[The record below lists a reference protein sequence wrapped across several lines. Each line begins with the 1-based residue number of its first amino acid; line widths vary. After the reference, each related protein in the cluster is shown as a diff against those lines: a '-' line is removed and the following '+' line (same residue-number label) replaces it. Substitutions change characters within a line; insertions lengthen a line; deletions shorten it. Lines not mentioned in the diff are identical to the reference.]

1 MKTIIT
7 KDSGIDPINEA
18 HVIPAIVRKDFKLEY
33 KDGIDITS
41 IDVLKGL
48 EEGHIYQTAAPSIE
62 DYDKIFRNALKE
74 GDEVVHLSMS
84 SGISEGSVN
93 TANVM
98 ANSVSPE
105 KISVIDTKTAATGG
119 TLIDIYAEYLA
130 KEGLSAKE
138 IVKELEEYKKSIQ
151 TAFFVP
157 NPIGFLNSGRDKTDE
172 SMTMKFKRLGLGA
185 LQKLGYKY
193 RVDFNEEGNLN
204 IEGMMRGTSQTKAYE
219 MVQEIVNDDTV
230 EKYDSS
236 TVVLGTVAEGVVD
249 MEVLENYL
257 KKYFN
262 YVVRRDIGAT
272 VAAYG
277 SKDLIGLSLKR
288 KR

>member
-7 KDSGIDPINEA
+7 KDSGIDPINDLY
-18 HVIPAIVRKDFKLEY
+18 VIPAIVRKDFKLEY

-41 IDVLKGL
+41 TDVLKGL

-62 DYDKIFRNALKE
+62 DYDKTFRDALKE

-105 KISVIDTKTAATGG
+105 KINVIDTKTAATGG

-138 IVKELEEYKKSIQ
+138 IVKELEEYKKTIQ

-172 SMTMKFKRLGLGA
+172 SMTTKFKRLGLGA

-204 IEGMMRGTSQTKAYE
+204 IKNMMRGTSQTKAME
-219 MVQEIVNDDTV
+219 MIQEIVNDDTI
-230 EKYDSS
+230 ERYDSS
-236 TVVLGTVAEGVVD
+236 TAVLGTVAEGVVD
-249 MEVLENYL
+249 MEALENYL

>member
-7 KDSGIDPINEA
+7 KDSGIDPINNLY
-18 HVIPAIVRKDFKLEY
+18 VIPAIVRKDFKLEY

-41 IDVLKGL
+41 EEVLKGVD
-48 EEGHIYQTAAPSIE
+48 EGHIYQTAAPSIE
-62 DYDKIFRNALKE
+62 DYDKTFREALRN

-98 ANSVSPE
+98 ANSVCPE
-105 KISVIDTKTAATGG
+105 KIRVIDTKNAATGG

-151 TAFFVP
+151 TAFLVP

-172 SMTMKFKRLGLGA
+172 SMTTKFKRLGLGA

-204 IEGMMRGTSQTKAYE
+204 IKGMMRGISQTKAYE
-219 MVQEIVNDDTV
+219 MVQEIVNDDTM
-230 EKYDSS
+230 EMYDSN
-236 TVVLGTVAEGVVD
+236 TAVLGTVAEGVVD
-249 MEVLENYL
+249 METLENYL

-262 YVVRRDIGAT
+262 CVVRRDIGAT

-288 KR
+288 KK

>member
-18 HVIPAIVRKDFKLEY
+18 YVIPAIVRKDFKLEY

-41 IDVLKGL
+41 TDVLKGL

-62 DYDKIFRNALKE
+62 DYDKTFRDALKE

-105 KISVIDTKTAATGG
+105 KINVIDTKTAATGG

-138 IVKELEEYKKSIQ
+138 IVKELEEYKKTIQ

-219 MVQEIVNDDTV
+219 MVQEIVNDDTI

-249 MEVLENYL
+249 MEALENYL

>member
-7 KDSGIDPINEA
+7 KDSGIDPINNLY
-18 HVIPAIVRKDFKLEY
+18 VIPAIVRKDFKLEY

-41 IDVLKGL
+41 EEVLKGVD
-48 EEGHIYQTAAPSIE
+48 EGHIYQTAAPSIE
-62 DYDKIFRNALKE
+62 DYDKTFREALRN

-84 SGISEGSVN
+84 SGISECSVN

-98 ANSVSPE
+98 ANSVCPE
-105 KISVIDTKTAATGG
+105 KIRVIDTKNAATGG

-172 SMTMKFKRLGLGA
+172 SMTTKFKRLGLGA

-204 IEGMMRGTSQTKAYE
+204 IKGMMRGISQTKAYE
-219 MVQEIVNDDTV
+219 MVQEIVNDDTM
-230 EKYDSS
+230 EMYDSN
-236 TVVLGTVAEGVVD
+236 TAVLGTVAEGVVD
-249 MEVLENYL
+249 METLENYL

-262 YVVRRDIGAT
+262 CVVRRDIGAT

-288 KR
+288 KK

>member
-7 KDSGIDPINEA
+7 KDSGIDPINDLY
-18 HVIPAIVRKDFKLEY
+18 VIPAIVRKDFKLEY

-41 IDVLKGL
+41 EEVLKGVD
-48 EEGHIYQTAAPSIE
+48 EGHIYQTAAPSIE
-62 DYDKIFRNALKE
+62 DYDKTFREALRN

-98 ANSVSPE
+98 ANSVCPE
-105 KISVIDTKTAATGG
+105 KIRVIDTKNAATGG

-138 IVKELEEYKKSIQ
+138 IVKELEEYKKTIQ

-172 SMTMKFKRLGLGA
+172 SMTTKFKRLGLGA

-204 IEGMMRGTSQTKAYE
+204 IKGMMRGISQTKAYE
-219 MVQEIVNDDTV
+219 MVQEIVNDDTM
-230 EKYDSS
+230 EMYDSN
-236 TVVLGTVAEGVVD
+236 TAVLGTVAEGVVD
-249 MEVLENYL
+249 METLENYL

-262 YVVRRDIGAT
+262 CVVRRDIGAT

-288 KR
+288 KK

>member
-7 KDSGIDPINEA
+7 KDSGIDPINNLY
-18 HVIPAIVRKDFKLEY
+18 VIPAIVRKDFKLEY

-41 IDVLKGL
+41 EEVLKGVD
-48 EEGHIYQTAAPSIE
+48 EGHIYQTAAPSIE
-62 DYDKIFRNALKE
+62 DYDKTFREALRN

-98 ANSVSPE
+98 ANSVCPE
-105 KISVIDTKTAATGG
+105 KIRVIDTKNAATGG

-172 SMTMKFKRLGLGA
+172 SMTTKFKRLGLGA

-204 IEGMMRGTSQTKAYE
+204 IKGMMRGISQTKAYE
-219 MVQEIVNDDTV
+219 MVQEIVNDDTM
-230 EKYDSS
+230 EMYDSN
-236 TVVLGTVAEGVVD
+236 TAVLGTVAEGVVD
-249 MEVLENYL
+249 METLENYL

-262 YVVRRDIGAT
+262 CVVRRNIGAT

-288 KR
+288 KK

>member
-7 KDSGIDPINEA
+7 KDSGIDPVNAA

-41 IDVLKGL
+41 TDVLKGL

-62 DYDKIFRNALKE
+62 DYDKTFREALRC

-105 KISVIDTKTAATGG
+105 KINVIDTKTAATGG

-138 IVKELEEYKKSIQ
+138 IVKELEEYKKTIQ

-204 IEGMMRGTSQTKAYE
+204 IKGMMRGISQTKAYE
-219 MVQEIVNDDTV
+219 MVQEIVNDDTM
-230 EKYDSS
+230 EMYDSN
-236 TVVLGTVAEGVVD
+236 TAVLGTVAEGVVD
-249 MEVLENYL
+249 METLENYL

-262 YVVRRDIGAT
+262 CVVRRDIGAT

-288 KR
+288 KK

>member
-7 KDSGIDPINEA
+7 KDSGIDPINAA

-41 IDVLKGL
+41 TDVLKGL

-62 DYDKIFRNALKE
+62 DYDKTFRDALKE

-105 KISVIDTKTAATGG
+105 KINVIDTKTAATGG

-138 IVKELEEYKKSIQ
+138 IVKELEEYKKTIQ

-219 MVQEIVNDDTV
+219 MVQEIVNDDTI

-249 MEVLENYL
+249 MEALENYL

>member
-62 DYDKIFRNALKE
+62 DYDKTFRDALKE

-138 IVKELEEYKKSIQ
+138 IVKELEEYKKTIQ

-219 MVQEIVNDDTV
+219 MVQEIVNDDTI

-249 MEVLENYL
+249 MEALENYL

-262 YVVRRDIGAT
+262 CVVRRDIGST

>member
-7 KDSGIDPINEA
+7 KDSGIDPINDLY
-18 HVIPAIVRKDFKLEY
+18 VIPAIVRKDFKLEY

-41 IDVLKGL
+41 EEVLKGVD
-48 EEGHIYQTAAPSIE
+48 EGHIYQTAAPSIE
-62 DYDKIFRNALKE
+62 DYDKTFREALRN

-98 ANSVSPE
+98 ANSVCPE
-105 KISVIDTKTAATGG
+105 KIRVIDTKNAATGG

-172 SMTMKFKRLGLGA
+172 SMTTKFKRLGLGA

-204 IEGMMRGTSQTKAYE
+204 IKGMMRGISQTKAYE
-219 MVQEIVNDDTV
+219 MVQEIVNDDTM
-230 EKYDSS
+230 EMYDSN
-236 TVVLGTVAEGVVD
+236 TAVLGTVAEGVVD
-249 MEVLENYL
+249 MEALENYL

-288 KR
+288 KK

>member
-7 KDSGIDPINEA
+7 KDSGIDPINDLY
-18 HVIPAIVRKDFKLEY
+18 VIPAIVRKDFKLEY

-41 IDVLKGL
+41 EEVLKGVD
-48 EEGHIYQTAAPSIE
+48 EGHIYQTAAPSIE
-62 DYDKIFRNALKE
+62 DYDKTFREALRN

-98 ANSVSPE
+98 ANSVCPE
-105 KISVIDTKTAATGG
+105 KIRVIDTKNAATGG

-138 IVKELEEYKKSIQ
+138 IVKELEEYKKTLQ

-172 SMTMKFKRLGLGA
+172 SMTTKFKRLGLGA

-204 IEGMMRGTSQTKAYE
+204 IKGMMRGISQTKAYE
-219 MVQEIVNDDTV
+219 MVQEIVNDDTM
-230 EKYDSS
+230 EMYDSN
-236 TVVLGTVAEGVVD
+236 TAVLGTVAEGVVD
-249 MEVLENYL
+249 METLENYL

-262 YVVRRDIGAT
+262 CVVRRDIGAT

-288 KR
+288 KK

>member
-7 KDSGIDPINEA
+7 KDSGIDPINDLY
-18 HVIPAIVRKDFKLEY
+18 VIPAIVRKDFKLEY

-41 IDVLKGL
+41 EEVLKGVD
-48 EEGHIYQTAAPSIE
+48 EGHIYQTAAPSIE
-62 DYDKIFRNALKE
+62 DYDKTFREALRN

-98 ANSVSPE
+98 ANSVCPE
-105 KISVIDTKTAATGG
+105 KIRVIDTKNAATGG

-138 IVKELEEYKKSIQ
+138 IVKELEEYKKTIQ

-172 SMTMKFKRLGLGA
+172 SMAMKFKRLGLGA

-204 IEGMMRGTSQTKAYE
+204 IKDMMRGTSQTKAME
-219 MVQEIVNDDTV
+219 MIQRIVNDDTI
-230 EKYDSS
+230 EMYDSS

>member
-7 KDSGIDPINEA
+7 KDSGIDPINNLY
-18 HVIPAIVRKDFKLEY
+18 VIPAIVRKDFKLEY

-41 IDVLKGL
+41 EEVLKGGD
-48 EEGHIYQTAAPSIE
+48 EGHIYQTAAPSIE
-62 DYDKIFRNALKE
+62 DYDKTFREALRN

-98 ANSVSPE
+98 ANSVCPE
-105 KISVIDTKTAATGG
+105 KIRVIDTKNAATGG

-172 SMTMKFKRLGLGA
+172 SMTTKFKRLGLGA

-204 IEGMMRGTSQTKAYE
+204 IKGIMRGISQTKAYE
-219 MVQEIVNDDTV
+219 MVQEIVNDDTM
-230 EKYDSS
+230 EMYDSN
-236 TVVLGTVAEGVVD
+236 TAVLGTVSEGVVD
-249 MEVLENYL
+249 MEALENYL
-257 KKYFN
+257 KEYFN

-288 KR
+288 KK

>member
-18 HVIPAIVRKDFKLEY
+18 HGIPAIVRKDFKLEY

-62 DYDKIFRNALKE
+62 DYDKTFRNALKE

-98 ANSVSPE
+98 ANSVSLE
-105 KISVIDTKTAATGG
+105 KINVIDTKTAATGG

-172 SMTMKFKRLGLGA
+172 SMTTKFKRLGLGA

-204 IEGMMRGTSQTKAYE
+204 IKDMMRGTSQTKAIE
-219 MVQEIVNDDTV
+219 MIQRIVNDDTI
-230 EKYDSS
+230 ERYDSS
-236 TVVLGTVAEGVVD
+236 TAVLGTVAEGAVD
-249 MEVLENYL
+249 MEALENYL

>member
-7 KDSGIDPINEA
+7 KDSGIDPVNAA

-41 IDVLKGL
+41 TDVLKGL

-62 DYDKIFRNALKE
+62 DYDKTFRDALKE

-105 KISVIDTKTAATGG
+105 KINVIDTKTAATGG

-138 IVKELEEYKKSIQ
+138 IVKELEEYKKTIQ

-219 MVQEIVNDDTV
+219 MVQEIVNDDTI

-249 MEVLENYL
+249 MAALENYL

>member
-7 KDSGIDPINEA
+7 KDSGIDPINDLY
-18 HVIPAIVRKDFKLEY
+18 VIPAIVRKDFKLEY
-33 KDGIDITS
+33 KDGVDITS
-41 IDVLKGL
+41 EEVLKGAD
-48 EEGHIYQTAAPSIE
+48 EGHIYQTAAPSIE
-62 DYDKIFRNALKE
+62 DYDKTFREALRN

-98 ANSVSPE
+98 ANSVCPE
-105 KISVIDTKTAATGG
+105 KIRVIDTKNAATGG

-138 IVKELEEYKKSIQ
+138 IVKELEKYKKSIQ

-157 NPIGFLNSGRDKTDE
+157 NPIGFLNSGRDKTSE
-172 SMTMKFKRLGLGA
+172 SVANKFKRLGLGA

-204 IEGMMRGTSQTKAYE
+204 IKGMMRGISQTKAYE
-219 MVQEIVNDDTV
+219 MVQEIVNDDTM
-230 EKYDSS
+230 EMYDSN
-236 TVVLGTVAEGVVD
+236 TVVLGTVAEGAVD
-249 MEVLENYL
+249 MEALENYM

-262 YVVRRDIGAT
+262 CVVRRDIGST

>member
-48 EEGHIYQTAAPSIE
+48 EEGHIYQTSAPSIE
-62 DYDKIFRNALKE
+62 DYDKIFRDALKE

-138 IVKELEEYKKSIQ
+138 IVKELEEYKKTIQ

-219 MVQEIVNDDTV
+219 MVQEIVNDDTI

-249 MEVLENYL
+249 MEALENYL

-262 YVVRRDIGAT
+262 CVVRRDIGST

>member
-7 KDSGIDPINEA
+7 KDSGIDPINAA

-48 EEGHIYQTAAPSIE
+48 EEGHIYQTSAPSIE
-62 DYDKIFRNALKE
+62 DYDKTFRDALKE

-138 IVKELEEYKKSIQ
+138 IVKELEEYKKTIQ

-172 SMTMKFKRLGLGA
+172 SVTMKFKRLGLGA

-219 MVQEIVNDDTV
+219 MVQEIVNDDTI

-249 MEVLENYL
+249 MESLENYL

>member
-18 HVIPAIVRKDFKLEY
+18 YVIPAIVRKDFKLEY
-33 KDGIDITS
+33 KDGIDIAST
-41 IDVLKGL
+41 DVLKGL

-62 DYDKIFRNALKE
+62 DYDKTFREALRS

-105 KISVIDTKTAATGG
+105 KINVIDTKNAATGG

-138 IVKELEEYKKSIQ
+138 IVKELEEYKKTIQ

-157 NPIGFLNSGRDKTDE
+157 NPIGFLNSGRDKTSE
-172 SMTMKFKRLGLGA
+172 SMANKFKRFGLGA
-185 LQKLGYKY
+185 LQRLGYKY

-204 IEGMMRGTSQTKAYE
+204 IKDMMRGTSQTKAME
-219 MVQEIVNDDTV
+219 MIQRIVNDDTI
-230 EKYDSS
+230 EKYDAS

-249 MEVLENYL
+249 MEALENYL

>member
-7 KDSGIDPINEA
+7 KDSGIDPINDLY
-18 HVIPAIVRKDFKLEY
+18 VIPAIVRKDFKLEY

-41 IDVLKGL
+41 EEVLKGVD
-48 EEGHIYQTAAPSIE
+48 EGHIYQTAAPSIE
-62 DYDKIFRNALKE
+62 DYDKTFREALRN

-98 ANSVSPE
+98 ANSVCPE
-105 KISVIDTKTAATGG
+105 KIRVIDTKNAATGG

-138 IVKELEEYKKSIQ
+138 IVKELEEYKKTIQ

-172 SMTMKFKRLGLGA
+172 SMTTKFKRLGLGA

-204 IEGMMRGTSQTKAYE
+204 IKDMMRGTSQTKAME
-219 MVQEIVNDDTV
+219 MIQRIVNDDTI
-230 EKYDSS
+230 EMYDSS

>member
-1 MKTIIT
+1 MKIIIT
-7 KDSGIDPINEA
+7 KDSGIDPVNVA

-41 IDVLKGL
+41 TDVLKGL

-62 DYDKIFRNALKE
+62 DYDKTFRDALRS

-105 KISVIDTKTAATGG
+105 KINVIDTKTAATGG

-138 IVKELEEYKKSIQ
+138 IVKELEEYKKTIQ

-219 MVQEIVNDDTV
+219 MVQEIVNDDTI

-249 MEVLENYL
+249 MEALENYL

>member
-7 KDSGIDPINEA
+7 KDSGIDPINDLY
-18 HVIPAIVRKDFKLEY
+18 VIPAIVRKDFKLEY

-41 IDVLKGL
+41 EEVLKGVD
-48 EEGHIYQTAAPSIE
+48 EGHIYQTAAPSIE
-62 DYDKIFRNALKE
+62 DYDKTFREALRN
-74 GDEVVHLSMS
+74 GNEVVHLSMS

-105 KISVIDTKTAATGG
+105 KINVIDTKNAATGG

-172 SMTMKFKRLGLGA
+172 SMTTKFKRLGLGA

-204 IEGMMRGTSQTKAYE
+204 IKGMMRGISQTKAYE
-219 MVQEIVNDDTV
+219 MVQEIVNDDTM
-230 EKYDSS
+230 EMYDSN
-236 TVVLGTVAEGVVD
+236 TAVLGTVAEGVVD
-249 MEVLENYL
+249 METLENYL

-262 YVVRRDIGAT
+262 CVVRRDIGAT

-288 KR
+288 KK

>member
-7 KDSGIDPINEA
+7 KDSGIDPINDLY
-18 HVIPAIVRKDFKLEY
+18 VIPAIVRKDFKLEY

-41 IDVLKGL
+41 TDVLKGL

-62 DYDKIFRNALKE
+62 DYDKTFREALRC

-98 ANSVSPE
+98 ANSVCPE
-105 KISVIDTKTAATGG
+105 KIRVIDTKNAATGG

-138 IVKELEEYKKSIQ
+138 IVKELEEYKKTIQ

-219 MVQEIVNDDTV
+219 MVQEIVNDDTM
-230 EKYDSS
+230 EMYDSN

-249 MEVLENYL
+249 MEALEIYL

-262 YVVRRDIGAT
+262 CVVRRDIGAT

>member
-7 KDSGIDPINEA
+7 KDSGIDPINNLY
-18 HVIPAIVRKDFKLEY
+18 VIPAIVRKDFKLEY

-41 IDVLKGL
+41 EEVLKGVD
-48 EEGHIYQTAAPSIE
+48 EGHIYQTAAPSIE
-62 DYDKIFRNALKE
+62 DYDKTFREALRN

-98 ANSVSPE
+98 ANSVCPE
-105 KISVIDTKTAATGG
+105 KIMVIDTKNAATGG

-172 SMTMKFKRLGLGA
+172 SMTTKFKRLGLGA

-204 IEGMMRGTSQTKAYE
+204 IKGMMRGISQTKAYE
-219 MVQEIVNDDTV
+219 MVQEIVNDDTM
-230 EKYDSS
+230 EMYDSN
-236 TVVLGTVAEGVVD
+236 TAVLGTVAEGVVD
-249 MEVLENYL
+249 METLENYL

-262 YVVRRDIGAT
+262 CVVRRDIGAT

-288 KR
+288 KK

>member
-7 KDSGIDPINEA
+7 KDSGIDPINNLY
-18 HVIPAIVRKDFKLEY
+18 VIPAIVRKDFKLEY

-41 IDVLKGL
+41 EEVLKGVD
-48 EEGHIYQTAAPSIE
+48 EGHIYQTAAPSIE
-62 DYDKIFRNALKE
+62 DYDKTFREALRN
-74 GDEVVHLSMS
+74 GNEVVHLSMS

-105 KISVIDTKTAATGG
+105 KIRVIDTKNAATGG

-172 SMTMKFKRLGLGA
+172 SMTTKFKRLGLGA

-204 IEGMMRGTSQTKAYE
+204 IKGMMRGISQTKAYE
-219 MVQEIVNDDTV
+219 MVQEIVNDDTM
-230 EKYDSS
+230 EMYDSN
-236 TVVLGTVAEGVVD
+236 TAVLGTVAEGVVD
-249 MEVLENYL
+249 METLENYL

-262 YVVRRDIGAT
+262 CVVRRDIGAT

-288 KR
+288 KK

>member
-7 KDSGIDPINEA
+7 KDSGIDPINNLY
-18 HVIPAIVRKDFKLEY
+18 VIPAIVRKDFKLEY

-41 IDVLKGL
+41 EEVLKGVD
-48 EEGHIYQTAAPSIE
+48 EGHIYQTAAPSIE
-62 DYDKIFRNALKE
+62 DYDKTFREALRN
-74 GDEVVHLSMS
+74 GNEVVHLSMS

-98 ANSVSPE
+98 ANSVCPE
-105 KISVIDTKTAATGG
+105 KIRVIDTKNAATGG

-172 SMTMKFKRLGLGA
+172 SMTTKFKRLGLGA

-204 IEGMMRGTSQTKAYE
+204 IKGMMRGISQTKAYE
-219 MVQEIVNDDTV
+219 MVQEIVNDDTM
-230 EKYDSS
+230 EMYDSN
-236 TVVLGTVAEGVVD
+236 TAVLGTVAEGVVD
-249 MEVLENYL
+249 METLENYL

-262 YVVRRDIGAT
+262 CVVRRDIGAT

-288 KR
+288 KK

>member
-7 KDSGIDPINEA
+7 KDSGIDPINDLY
-18 HVIPAIVRKDFKLEY
+18 VIPAIVRKDFKLEY

-41 IDVLKGL
+41 EEVLKGVD
-48 EEGHIYQTAAPSIE
+48 EGHIYQTAAPSIE
-62 DYDKIFRNALKE
+62 DYDKTFREALRN

-98 ANSVSPE
+98 ANSVCPE
-105 KISVIDTKTAATGG
+105 KIRVIDTKNAATGG

-138 IVKELEEYKKSIQ
+138 IVKELEEYKKTIQ
-151 TAFFVP
+151 TAFFVQ

-172 SMTMKFKRLGLGA
+172 SMTTKFKRLGLGA

-204 IEGMMRGTSQTKAYE
+204 IKGMMRGISQTKAYE
-219 MVQEIVNDDTV
+219 MVQEIVNDDTM
-230 EKYDSS
+230 EMYDSN
-236 TVVLGTVAEGVVD
+236 TAVLGTVAEGVVD
-249 MEVLENYL
+249 METLENYL

-262 YVVRRDIGAT
+262 CVVRRDIGAT

-288 KR
+288 KK

>member
-41 IDVLKGL
+41 TDVLKGL

-105 KISVIDTKTAATGG
+105 KINVIDTKTAATGG

-138 IVKELEEYKKSIQ
+138 IVKELEEYKKTIQ

-172 SMTMKFKRLGLGA
+172 SMTTKFKRLGLGA

>member
-41 IDVLKGL
+41 TDVLKGL
-48 EEGHIYQTAAPSIE
+48 DEGHIYQTAAPIIE
-62 DYDKIFRNALKE
+62 DYDRTFREALRC

-105 KISVIDTKTAATGG
+105 KIRVIDTKNAATGG

-138 IVKELEEYKKSIQ
+138 IVKELEEYKKTIQ

-204 IEGMMRGTSQTKAYE
+204 IKDMMRGTSQTKAME
-219 MVQEIVNDDTV
+219 MIQRIVNDDTI

-249 MEVLENYL
+249 MEALENYL

>member
-1 MKTIIT
+1 METIIT
-7 KDSGIDPINEA
+7 KDSGIDPINNLY
-18 HVIPAIVRKDFKLEY
+18 VIPAIVRKDFKLEY

-41 IDVLKGL
+41 EEVLKGVD
-48 EEGHIYQTAAPSIE
+48 EGHIYQTAAPSIE
-62 DYDKIFRNALKE
+62 DYDKTFREALRN

-98 ANSVSPE
+98 ANSVCPE
-105 KISVIDTKTAATGG
+105 KIRVIDTKNAATGG

-172 SMTMKFKRLGLGA
+172 SMTTKFKRLGLGA

-204 IEGMMRGTSQTKAYE
+204 IKGMMRGISQTKAYE
-219 MVQEIVNDDTV
+219 MVQEIVNDDTM
-230 EKYDSS
+230 EMYDSN
-236 TVVLGTVAEGVVD
+236 TAVLGTVAEGVVD
-249 MEVLENYL
+249 METLENYL

-262 YVVRRDIGAT
+262 CVVRRDIGAT

-288 KR
+288 KK

>member
-48 EEGHIYQTAAPSIE
+48 EEGHIYQTSAPSIE
-62 DYDKIFRNALKE
+62 DYDKTFRDALKE

-105 KISVIDTKTAATGG
+105 KINVIDTKTAATGG

>member
-41 IDVLKGL
+41 TDVLKGL

-62 DYDKIFRNALKE
+62 DYDKTFRDALKE

-105 KISVIDTKTAATGG
+105 KINVIDTKTAATGG

-138 IVKELEEYKKSIQ
+138 IVKELEEYKKTIQ

-204 IEGMMRGTSQTKAYE
+204 IEGMMRGTSQTKTYE
-219 MVQEIVNDDTV
+219 MVQEIVNDDTI

-249 MEVLENYL
+249 MEALENYL

>member
-7 KDSGIDPINEA
+7 KDSGIDPINNLY
-18 HVIPAIVRKDFKLEY
+18 VIPAIVRKDFKLEY

-41 IDVLKGL
+41 EEVLKGGD
-48 EEGHIYQTAAPSIE
+48 EGHIYQTAAPSIE
-62 DYDKIFRNALKE
+62 DYDKTFREALRN

-98 ANSVSPE
+98 ANSVCPE
-105 KISVIDTKTAATGG
+105 KIRVIDTKNAATGG

-172 SMTMKFKRLGLGA
+172 SMTTKFKRLGLGA

-204 IEGMMRGTSQTKAYE
+204 IKGMMRGISQTKAYE
-219 MVQEIVNDDTV
+219 MVQEIVNDDTM
-230 EKYDSS
+230 EMYDSN
-236 TVVLGTVAEGVVD
+236 TAVLGTVAEGVVD
-249 MEVLENYL
+249 METLENYL

-262 YVVRRDIGAT
+262 CVVRRDIGAT

-288 KR
+288 KK

>member
-7 KDSGIDPINEA
+7 KDSGIDPINDLY
-18 HVIPAIVRKDFKLEY
+18 VIPAIVRKDFKLEY

-41 IDVLKGL
+41 TDVLKGL

-62 DYDKIFRNALKE
+62 DYDKTFREALRC

-105 KISVIDTKTAATGG
+105 KIRVIDTKNAATGG

-138 IVKELEEYKKSIQ
+138 IVKELEEYKKTIQ

-204 IEGMMRGTSQTKAYE
+204 IKGMMRGTSQTKAYE
-219 MVQEIVNDDTV
+219 MVQEIVNDDTI
-230 EKYDSS
+230 EKYDAS

-249 MEVLENYL
+249 MEALENYL